1 MKRIPAITLLLLLWA
16 APAMAATGD
25 PHRFGGGANYWVT
38 LEDIEFDDKKVDE
51 DGISYLISY
60 QFWPSLLG
68 VELDLELLPDRFGE
82 TALAP
87 QAYVLF
93 GRAVYVGAGIGIIYS
108 DSDFAEEPFFAL
120 RAGLNLELLPG
131 FYADINAN
139 YRFNDSAEL
148 DDEERNIDTDTVF
161 LGAAVRIAF

>member
-1 MKRIPAITLLLLLWA
+1 MNAFAPAALMLLLSISPALA
-16 APAMAATGD
+16 ASGD
-25 PHRFGGGANYWVT
+25 AHRIGGGASYWVT
-38 LEDIEFDDKKVDE
+38 LEDIEFDDEKFDE
-51 DGISYLISY
+51 SGVSYLLSY

-87 QAYVLF
+87 EAYVLF
-93 GRAVYVGAGIGIIYS
+93 GRSVYVGAGIGIVYS
-108 DSDFAEEPFFAL
+108 NDEFADEPFFAL

-139 YRFNDSAEL
+139 YRFNDSADL
-148 DDEERNIDTDTVF
+148 DNDERNIDTDTIF
-161 LGAAVRIAF
+161 LGAGLRLAF

>member
-1 MKRIPAITLLLLLWA
+1 MKRLSTITLLLLLWA
-16 APAMAATGD
+16 VPAVAGSGD
-25 PHRFGGGANYWVT
+25 PHRLGGGANYWVT
-38 LEDIEFDDKKVDE
+38 IEDIEFDDKNVDE
-51 DGISYLISY
+51 DGISYMISY

-68 VELDLELLPDRFGE
+68 VEFNLELLPDRFGE

-93 GRAVYVGAGIGIIYS
+93 GRAVYVAAGIGIIYS
-108 DSDFAEEPFFAL
+108 DSEFAEEPFFAL

-131 FYADINAN
+131 LYADINAN